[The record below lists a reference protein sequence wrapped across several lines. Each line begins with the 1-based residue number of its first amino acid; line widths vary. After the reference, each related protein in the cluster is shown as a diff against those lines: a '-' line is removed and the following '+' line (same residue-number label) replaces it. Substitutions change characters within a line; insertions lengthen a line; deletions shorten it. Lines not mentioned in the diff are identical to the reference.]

1 MIRIILA
8 EYPID
13 PIIPT
18 VRDPNFSLYLPQKGD
33 AKNHANAEIPKIR
46 ETSTSFNPL
55 SRAKIGIEVKTK
67 DCPRPM
73 LSIVKKIQR

>member
-18 VRDPNFSLYLPQKGD
+18 IY
-33 AKNHANAEIPKIR
+33 EILVFHC
-46 ETSTSFNPL
+46 T
-55 SRAKIGIEVKTK
+55 
-67 DCPRPM
+67 CPRKVM
-73 LSIVKKIQR
+73 QKTMQKRRFQRSEKPQLRLIHFLEQK

>member
-18 VRDPNFSLYLPQKGD
+18 IRDPSFSLYLPQKGD
-33 AKNHANAEIPKIR
+33 AKNHAKAEIPKIS
-46 ETSTSFNPL
+46 ETSTSFNPF